1 MRINTKHA
9 DFVNSRVLVHQMLK
23 DGYPERVQKVNPV
36 MFESKYKQHM
46 EQVYEKCKKDT
57 MLSDLLDIM
66 SKTLDVSGVEMQ
78 HSRENQKKR
87 FRDLKDSNSINRVVK
102 ARFALG
108 NDDGAYLRM
117 NIMPLQTVID
127 DDNLMY
133 RLSNKMSLEMQNA
146 TFRGL
151 LNAYETSCN
160 DTLQRQKGVL
170 LTVWNVV
177 KWLLSIEEVKSF
189 VEFEVSGDDQTDC
202 HVSKA
207 TSVIQKAKALDYM
220 PDFED
225 DESISALELIV
236 DTLLHLF
243 AEKVTESVK
252 AHLDTTNASME
263 RFRESI
269 DRADSEALDNA
280 SADWVKAFKRQKN
293 ERFKDSIRAYEKEG
307 YVSYALARGLCGRRA
322 PHHQKNLDG
331 VELLYNIPRVKCPS
345 LSEVSD
351 VLCYDEIGTSRCT
364 VRDRPFIQF
373 KIDDFCDFE
382 GQENT
387 SCALWS
393 PSNRSGSTND
403 STDESVSACSVIE
416 HLVDYYKK
424 ASRGKD
430 EREEKSNYLA
440 HAAVAKLLQLKFMAE
455 VFSFGERDKL
465 CLGNG
470 FQTIPVKTKVHTGVQ
485 TKVFYAP
492 YAGLAKANAGNT
504 KTNVEELEE
513 LKANILADTQRISK
527 LEDKAKE
534 RQEANAKLRGDNAKL
549 RGDKEELKQEIADLK
564 SLANSYD
571 EANKNLRS
579 ANKMM
584 EDDKLQLQKDN
595 VQLTE
600 DVRRRDYQLR
610 STYTTINK
618 NRDDEE
624 QLEAM
629 LEKLEAMLVE
639 KTQEYDE
646 LKEQYAV
653 VTRLSPEK
661 IAKYEKKDAE
671 TEKQFENMTKDG
683 VDTFGTSIGAA
694 PGSSSVA
701 DIGAD
706 PTTADPNDPQND
718 TQLSE
723 LSELSVK
730 MRKDIKVKYENLE
743 PNIFLSGKWTDGTCE
758 YKAPAIRSGSFS
770 AVLPPDNTKHM
781 VEKHAKSIL
790 ETCLKLLLQRRDT
803 IKKRVDTKNAKQK
816 LESLNHESLDA
827 MAEAVEKMARTRR
840 EEVWNDSMR
849 EAAIAGDRLYAFVR
863 QLSGT
868 IHETVDAICVVD
880 ESMLVRQQRD
890 RQADAKR
897 LSMMASQQQMQLVS
911 NVFRSVINES
921 GLTLGID
928 EKKGLD
934 GELKVV
940 SNTLRKQVSELTSGS
955 SSSEGFFTNS
965 VKLENLLAQG
975 TGEIT
980 LTGLF
985 GKLREVGLALQDAA
999 MNDSTDP
1006 GSPMGPSLDFLSSP
1020 RNSLIL
1026 RWKPESHAAIR
1037 QAFDTF
1043 QREMAS
1049 RHHVMGTLG
1058 RHRKITAFELME
1070 GRSDEL
1076 TMAFATYCAHTL
1088 AHQRMFS
1095 AGQAPYLGQWA
1106 ARANIAAMRFSCDKL
1121 ISVACEY
1128 VTKTKRPFFVDDCG
1142 WESYFGVIT
1151 AK

>member
-23 DGYPERVQKVNPV
+23 DGHTERVQKVNPV
-36 MFESKYKQHM
+36 IFESQYKQHM

-57 MLSDLLDIM
+57 MLSNLLEIM

-78 HSRENQKKR
+78 HSREKQKKR
-87 FRDLKDSNSINRVVK
+87 VRDLKDSNSINRVVK

-127 DDNLMY
+127 DDNLL
-133 RLSNKMSLEMQNA
+133 RLGNKMSLEMQNA
-146 TFRGL
+146 TFRGI

-202 HVSKA
+202 NVSKA
-207 TSVIQKAKALDYM
+207 RSVIQKAKALDYM

-252 AHLDTTNASME
+252 AHLHTTNASME

-269 DRADSEALDNA
+269 DRADSAALDN
-280 SADWVKAFKRQKN
+280 ADWVKAFNLQKN

-351 VLCYDEIGTSRCT
+351 VLCYDEIGTSRRT
-364 VRDRPFIQF
+364 VRDRPFIQC
-373 KIDDFCDFE
+373 KIDDFCYFE

-424 ASRGKD
+424 ASRENNG
-430 EREEKSNYLA
+430 REEKSNYLA
-440 HAAVAKLLQLKFMAE
+440 HAAVAKLRQLEFMAE

-470 FQTIPVKTKVHTGVQ
+470 FQTIPVKTEVHTGVQ

-504 KTNVEELEE
+504 KTDVDELEE
-513 LKANILADTQRISK
+513 LKAKISANNQLITELK
-527 LEDKAKE
+527 NEAKE
-534 RQEANAKLRGDNAKL
+534 HQEANAKLQRDNK
-549 RGDKEELKQEIADLK
+549 ELK
-564 SLANSYD
+564 D
-571 EANKNLRS
+571 EVDFYGKVEYEL
-579 ANKMM
+579 
-584 EDDKLQLQKDN
+584 
-595 VQLTE
+595 
-600 DVRRRDYQLR
+600 
-610 STYTTINK
+610 
-618 NRDDEE
+618 E
-624 QLEAM
+624 QLKET
-629 LEKLEAMLVE
+629 LDK
-639 KTQEYDE
+639 KTQEYNELNNQCDE
-646 LKEQYAV
+646 YE
-653 VTRLSPEK
+653 
-661 IAKYEKKDAE
+661 EKKAE
-671 TEKQFENMTKDG
+671 TDKRFKALQNNPPLSA
-683 VDTFGTSIGAA
+683 SIGAA

-706 PTTADPNDPQND
+706 GADAGGGGGSNDPQND

-723 LSELSVK
+723 LSVK
-730 MRKDIKVKYENLE
+730 MRKDIKDKYENLE
-743 PNIFLSGKWTDGTCE
+743 PNIFLSGKWTDGTSE

-790 ETCLKLLLQRRDT
+790 ETCLKLLLRRRDT
-803 IKKRVDTKNAKQK
+803 IKKRVNTENAKQK
-816 LESLNHESLDA
+816 LEGLNHESLAD

-1006 GSPMGPSLDFLSSP
+1006 GNPMGPSLDFLSSP

-1049 RHHVMGTLG
+1049 RHHVMGTLD